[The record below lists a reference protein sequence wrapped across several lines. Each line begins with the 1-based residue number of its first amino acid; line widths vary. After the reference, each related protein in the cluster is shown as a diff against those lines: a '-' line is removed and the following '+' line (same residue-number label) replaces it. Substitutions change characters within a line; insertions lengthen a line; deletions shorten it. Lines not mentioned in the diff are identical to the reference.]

1 MQVMLLVVLFYVLG
15 TCAESYFCPALA
27 VLADLLHL
35 SPDVAVRRRRRRS
48 RALAPSL
55 PPCERLPPLVG
66 EISFS
71 FDLIDAHGFGV
82 TNGRESRS
90 WHWAME
96 LLMCSRPSLQ

>member
-1 MQVMLLVVLFYVLG
+1 MSLYVVVVVLVVD
-15 TCAESYFCPALA
+15 APE
-27 VLADLLHL
+27 L
-35 SPDVAVRRRRRRS
+35 S
-48 RALAPSL
+48 LTPSL
-55 PPCERLPPLVG
+55 HERPPPLLG